1 MDNFAAS
8 SIKSSWANVNLWEII
23 YHKALD
29 NPNTTNEDG
38 LQFIVNEIRRLLR
51 DVSTFFHC
59 VFKDAPDEESLS
71 CVEDLLDVWMSLK
84 DSHLQ
89 PDESLNKLDAV
100 YPELKK
106 FLRVPNTESSR
117 DKAVVAITHHDT
129 SKRSPSDTDDAD
141 NIEEIANEEAKVLS
155 PDTNLEGFKPSPQN
169 VPLEQICHRRKKS
182 DASSN
187 HTMQIQDQNEETK
200 NFDCEQCDEQFFNK
214 KTKSLH
220 IRTKHV
226 KKYECQLCGLRV
238 GSPYQLERHH
248 WTHNGE
254 KPYECDQCEYR
265 SARKGNLDKHKGEKH
280 GDFGDRS
287 CFCEICGVPFQ
298 TPGSLKYHIQMKHVR
313 RENRPVKDEKPFQ
326 CDRCEYKFSSQ
337 FHLNQHVYAKHE
349 FDGVKRFCCELCG
362 KSYKSGNTLKGHLR
376 FVHWGEQRRKS
387 SQRSSNK
394 VKNDESYYILL
405 EFLRGCGV
413 HFWRMMD
420 PSIKPEPCDINECGP
435 NDPVPTVPSLS
446 RILDNLSRDQ
456 LLSLLQP
463 RFFDKVSFWDMLYW
477 KATKCK
483 PDGAYGFQ
491 VLLQDLECLLQ
502 EMEHF
507 IQNVFQLDAGKHP
520 SGKNRSMNGV
530 IKSWELLGI
539 YCEPKSGE
547 ELKRLAQRYP
557 GMEHI
562 FPGDFDKQKQ
572 AKRLEDV
579 EMKEEDGFDAIDLE
593 SNNRNDPLEGDDER
607 IVKAGNESGVDLNKL
622 SEDEDHFDS
631 ELLSDGPAC
640 DEMSELEDLTC
651 SACFKVFSDQNIFEK
666 HVPDCS
672 QLPECEK
679 CGKQFPRCKSKKR
692 YHAHIKRCAGS
703 TDSGTRWKS
712 LSANEF
718 ICSVEGC
725 LNENVFQTL
734 NAVKEHV
741 TEHHATCATCET
753 QFSHKPQEWISD
765 HIKSCKGRRQKK
777 KPKYKKVGTKQFICS
792 FEGCSYN
799 QVFKTTKAARFH
811 FFNEHTT
818 EEDKIYPCSF
828 CETKFAFITARTRH
842 INLKH
847 IKKYK
852 CDLCGRAFGEPN
864 QLAKHQKTHSG
875 EKPFS
880 CEQCGNRFSRK
891 SNLDQHK
898 QTVHGDFGKRD
909 CYCEVCGMPFASV
922 SSLKVHILMKHTRQE
937 NAPPKEDK
945 PYHCDKCDYR
955 ASCPAHLRSHVESR
969 HDFDGIKKFFC
980 EICGNAFKGMNT
992 LRGHLRFVHGG
1003 AKRKKYAKNDD
1014 NVNQS

>member
-1 MDNFAAS
+1 MNIPEPLFHCFKCRKVFSCRLAMRKHVKAYAGQTGCKPCCREDHIHQSIQEEFDTMEEAYKWYYSNELDRYISGYTTIPSLKSFKCSQRTNSQKGAKKTKKLFNCPAKMS
-8 SIKSSWANVNLWEII
+8 FRRAEVCMCSDVSQDRCTIQQFRILVYGCVAHSHPMEQKYFRLSKVTKDRIRTYLKSGMSIKDILTQHFASPEDDPNSKPVLSSDIYRIAKASNLLNKANILPLE
-23 YHKALD
+23 
-29 NPNTTNEDG
+29 NTTAESSSNNLNEELAMETGSFGNPEEQNTSQTIEVQTITD
-38 LQFIVNEIRRLLR
+38 QEMANFRMEFSLLR
-51 DVSTFFHC
+51 EKTLQIDFILASPD
-59 VFKDAPDEESLS
+59 FKIDEKRAVMHSLRTLPIQEVEIPPIKSAKISRDAPDEESLS

-394 VKNDESYYILL
+394 
-405 EFLRGCGV
+405 
-413 HFWRMMD
+413 
-420 PSIKPEPCDINECGP
+420 
-435 NDPVPTVPSLS
+435 
-446 RILDNLSRDQ
+446 
-456 LLSLLQP
+456 
-463 RFFDKVSFWDMLYW
+463 
-477 KATKCK
+477 
-483 PDGAYGFQ
+483 
-491 VLLQDLECLLQ
+491 
-502 EMEHF
+502 
-507 IQNVFQLDAGKHP
+507 
-520 SGKNRSMNGV
+520 
-530 IKSWELLGI
+530 
-539 YCEPKSGE
+539 
-547 ELKRLAQRYP
+547 
-557 GMEHI
+557 
-562 FPGDFDKQKQ
+562 
-572 AKRLEDV
+572 
-579 EMKEEDGFDAIDLE
+579 
-593 SNNRNDPLEGDDER
+593 
-607 IVKAGNESGVDLNKL
+607 
-622 SEDEDHFDS
+622 
-631 ELLSDGPAC
+631 
-640 DEMSELEDLTC
+640 
-651 SACFKVFSDQNIFEK
+651 
-666 HVPDCS
+666 
-672 QLPECEK
+672 
-679 CGKQFPRCKSKKR
+679 
-692 YHAHIKRCAGS
+692 
-703 TDSGTRWKS
+703 
-712 LSANEF
+712 
-718 ICSVEGC
+718 
-725 LNENVFQTL
+725 TL

-1014 NVNQS
+1014 N